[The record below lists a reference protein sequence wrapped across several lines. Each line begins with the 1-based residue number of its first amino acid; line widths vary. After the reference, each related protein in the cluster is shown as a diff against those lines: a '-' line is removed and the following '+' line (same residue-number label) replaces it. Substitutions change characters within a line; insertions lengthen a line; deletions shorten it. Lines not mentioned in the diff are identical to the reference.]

1 MAHCNKVDN
10 TQHQQTINKRGR
22 QAGGAKLNE
31 DGQLSWDR
39 ERERDVL
46 GLTWARAVKQG
57 AAAAWLGLSGW
68 KEELELEQD

>member
-1 MAHCNKVDN
+1 M
-10 TQHQQTINKRGR
+10 
-22 QAGGAKLNE
+22 NE
-31 DGQLSWDR
+31 DGQLSWEGKG
-39 ERERDVL
+39 EREML